1 MSRLTMFSRD
11 NFIDKNMIRV
21 LRAQEKFI
29 FDEVYKETKRTI
41 SSAGI
46 AVTVDRAKLE
56 KWLRFCTQLEHIDKS
71 ELIDFAVKKKFT
83 DLEHELEV
91 YKRAL
96 SEAVSEID
104 LAMDG
109 LSDCHMDDWGY
120 ENLHTEKE
128 YFLEQARKEV
138 EQ

>member
-1 MSRLTMFSRD
+1 MSRLTMFGRD
-11 NFIDKNMIRV
+11 NFIDKNMITV
-21 LRAQEKFI
+21 LKAQEKLI
-29 FDEVYKETKRTI
+29 IDEVYKETKRTI

-91 YKRAL
+91 YKRA
-96 SEAVSEID
+96 
-104 LAMDG
+104 
-109 LSDCHMDDWGY
+109 CR
-120 ENLHTEKE
+120 NLYKEHGQVLCKTIPTEE
-128 YFLEQARKEV
+128 WYLDQARKER
-138 EQ
+138 EGESSN